1 MMSKNLGKHKQ
12 ELQTRECLVQAIYQ
26 YIFHESNLNSL
37 IDQFRKE
44 NTPKEISFN
53 YFKERLENIFE
64 QSDDIKESTRDLKNN
79 EGEHLEII
87 DEAILWL
94 GIVEIRANEL
104 AHPVVIDECIRLA
117 KKFSNP
123 NSYKFVNAK
132 LDEWL
137 KTNQAEWLKK
147 NN

>member
-26 YIFHESNLNSL
+26 YIFHASNLNSL
-37 IDQFRKE
+37 IEQFLKE
-44 NTPKEISFN
+44 NTPKKINFD
-53 YFKERLENIFE
+53 YFTQRLENIFE
-64 QSDDIKESTRDLKNN
+64 QSDDLKEITRDLKNN

-104 AHPVVIDECIRLA
+104 PHPVVIDECIRLA

-137 KTNQAEWLKK
+137 KTNQAAWLKK
-147 NN
+147 SN

>member
-1 MMSKNLGKHKQ
+1 M
-12 ELQTRECLVQAIYQ
+12 
-26 YIFHESNLNSL
+26 
-37 IDQFRKE
+37 IDQFLKE
-44 NTPKEISFN
+44 NTPKKISFN
-53 YFKERLENIFE
+53 YFKQRLENIFE
-64 QSDDIKESTRDLKNN
+64 QADNLKEITRDLKNN
-79 EGEHLEII
+79 EGENLEII

-132 LDEWL
+132 LDDWL
-137 KTNQAEWLKK
+137 KTNQTDWLKK
-147 NN
+147 GS

>member
-1 MMSKNLGKHKQ
+1 MSKNLGKYKQ

-26 YIFHESNLNSL
+26 YIFHESNLSSL
-37 IDQFRKE
+37 IEQFLKE
-44 NTPKEISFN
+44 NTPKKISFN
-53 YFKERLENIFE
+53 YFKQRLENIFE
-64 QSDDIKESTRDLKNN
+64 QADNLKEITRDLKNSK
-79 EGEHLEII
+79 GESLEII

-104 AHPVVIDECIRLA
+104 PHPVVIDECIRLA

-132 LDEWL
+132 LDDWL
-137 KTNQAEWLKK
+137 KTNQVK
-147 NN
+147 

>member
-1 MMSKNLGKHKQ
+1 MFSSSYLSI
-12 ELQTRECLVQAIYQ
+12 LISW
-26 YIFHESNLNSL
+26 IESASL
-37 IDQFRKE
+37 IDQFLNE
-44 NTPKEISFN
+44 NTPKKISFN
-53 YFKERLENIFE
+53 YFKQRLENIFE
-64 QSDDIKESTRDLKNN
+64 QSDDLKAITRDIHSNRD
-79 EGEHLEII
+79 ESLELI

-104 AHPVVIDECIRLA
+104 DHPVVIEECIRLA

-123 NSYKFVNAK
+123 NSYKFINAK

-147 NN
+147 NS

>member
-1 MMSKNLGKHKQ
+1 MSKNLGKYKQ

-26 YIFHESNLNSL
+26 YIFHESNLSSL
-37 IDQFRKE
+37 IDQFLKE
-44 NTPKEISFN
+44 NTPKKISFN
-53 YFKERLENIFE
+53 YFKQRLENIFE
-64 QSDDIKESTRDLKNN
+64 QADDLKDITRDLKNSQ
-79 EGEHLEII
+79 GESLEII

-137 KTNQAEWLKK
+137 KTNQTDWLKK
-147 NN
+147 DS

>member
-1 MMSKNLGKHKQ
+1 MAKNLGKYKQ

-26 YIFHESNLNSL
+26 YLFHESNLNSL
-37 IDQFRKE
+37 IDQFLKE
-44 NTPKEISFN
+44 NTPKKINFD
-53 YFKERLENIFE
+53 YFKRRLENIFE
-64 QSDDIKESTRDLKNN
+64 QADDLREITKNLRN
-79 EGEHLEII
+79 HEDENLEMI

-94 GIVEIRANEL
+94 GIVEIRADEL
-104 AHPVVIDECIRLA
+104 AYPIVMDECIRLA

-137 KTNQAEWLKK
+137 KTNQTDWLKK

>member
-1 MMSKNLGKHKQ
+1 MSKNLGKYKQ

-26 YIFHESNLNSL
+26 YIFHESNLSSL
-37 IDQFRKE
+37 IEQFLKE
-44 NTPKEISFN
+44 NTPKKISFN
-53 YFKERLENIFE
+53 YFKQRLENIFE
-64 QSDDIKESTRDLKNN
+64 QADNLKEITRDLKNSK
-79 EGEHLEII
+79 GESLEII

-104 AHPVVIDECIRLA
+104 PHPVVIDECIRLA

-132 LDEWL
+132 LDDWL
-137 KTNQAEWLKK
+137 KINQAK
-147 NN
+147 

>member
-1 MMSKNLGKHKQ
+1 MSKNLGKHKQ

-26 YIFHESNLNSL
+26 YIFQESNLNSL
-37 IDQFRKE
+37 IDQFLKE
-44 NTPKEISFN
+44 NTPKKISFN
-53 YFKERLENIFE
+53 YFKKRLENIFE
-64 QSDDIKESTRDLKNN
+64 HSDDLKSITRSTKKTN
-79 EGEHLEII
+79 GENIEKI
-87 DEAILWL
+87 DEAIIWL

-104 AHPVVIDECIRLA
+104 DHPIVIDECIRLA

-137 KTNQAEWLKK
+137 KKAK
-147 NN
+147 

>member
-1 MMSKNLGKHKQ
+1 MPKNLAKYKQ

-37 IDQFRKE
+37 IDQFLKE
-44 NTPKEISFN
+44 NTPKKISFN
-53 YFKERLENIFE
+53 YFKQRLENIFE
-64 QSDDIKESTRDLKNN
+64 QVDDLKDITRGLKNSQ
-79 EGEHLEII
+79 GESLEII

-137 KTNQAEWLKK
+137 KTNQTDWLMKDS
-147 NN
+147 

>member
-1 MMSKNLGKHKQ
+1 MSKNLGKYKQ

-26 YIFHESNLNSL
+26 YLFHESNINSL
-37 IDQFRKE
+37 IDQFLKE
-44 NTPKEISFN
+44 NTPKKINFD
-53 YFKERLENIFE
+53 YFKQRLENIFE
-64 QSDDIKESTRDLKNN
+64 QSDNLKEITRDLQNN
-79 EGEHLEII
+79 EGENLEII

-132 LDEWL
+132 LDDWL
-137 KTNQAEWLKK
+137 KTNQAEWLRKGS
-147 NN
+147 